1 MDRIADSEKYAQ
13 EAVRHLD
20 RMTER
25 ERYRARGL
33 VYMATGDYP
42 QCLKEFSDMLS
53 RYAADVVAYNNLAFC
68 QTQLRHMSD
77 AVTAIRRAT
86 DILPKRAL
94 YRLNLALYSAYASDF
109 PNAETE
115 AMTTRE
121 LGNALG
127 LQPLAYAQ
135 VAQGKIAE
143 ANETYRALM
152 NANPQGATIAA
163 SGLGD
168 LALYEG
174 RFADAI
180 ETYQRGAATDLERH
194 NTDRAAAK
202 LAAIAY
208 AQSLRG
214 RADAARAAAT
224 QALEVSQSIR
234 VRLLAGRVLAL
245 TGDARKAQSVAEA
258 LARELQA
265 EAQAA
270 AKIIIG
276 DIALRAEQYPAA
288 IKALT
293 EANELVDTWI
303 GQFDLG
309 RAYLAAS
316 RYTQADSAFDRCL
329 RRRGELF
336 LNEEPTY
343 GYLPAVY
350 YEQGRTREAQKSV
363 GFADLYKQYV
373 AIRQKAAEDPLL
385 TEVRKRIPR

>member
-1 MDRIADSEKYAQ
+1 
-13 EAVRHLD
+13 
-20 RMTER
+20 
-25 ERYRARGL
+25 
-33 VYMATGDYP
+33 
-42 QCLKEFSDMLS
+42 
-53 RYAADVVAYNNLAFC
+53 
-68 QTQLRHMSD
+68 
-77 AVTAIRRAT
+77 VTAIRRAT

-109 PNAETE
+109 PAAETE

-135 VAQGKIAE
+135 MAQGKLAE
-143 ANETYRALM
+143 ADQTYRALM
-152 NANPQGATIAA
+152 STNPQGATIAA

-168 LALYEG
+168 LAIYEG
-174 RFADAI
+174 RFSDAI
-180 ETYQRGAATDLERH
+180 EIYQRAAATDVERQ
-194 NTDRAAAK
+194 NKDRAAAK

-208 AQSLRG
+208 AQSQRG
-214 RADAARAAAT
+214 RTDAARTAAA
-224 QALEVSQSIR
+224 QALDTSQSIR

-245 TGDARKAQSVAEA
+245 TGDAKKAQSVADA
-258 LARELQA
+258 LGRELPS

-276 DIALRAEQYPAA
+276 DIALRATEYAAA

-309 RAYLAAS
+309 RAYLAAG
-316 RYTQADSAFDRCL
+316 RFTQADSAFDRCL

-336 LNEEPTY
+336 LDEEPTY

-385 TEVRKRIPR
+385 TEVRKRIPQ